1 MTARAR
7 GLRLPGD
14 LEQEIARE
22 AEARGK
28 SWSATTQELLSE
40 AVKMRRAPGI
50 VFADGPSGRRA
61 VVAGS
66 GLDVWEIVRAWKEAR
81 QDFAAL
87 RQEFGW
93 LSEPQLRAAL
103 AYYELYPQEID
114 ARLAR
119 EEAWSAENLRREH
132 PALAAKAHPSG
143 R

>member
-7 GLRLPGD
+7 GLRLPID

-28 SWSATTQELLSE
+28 SWSAATQELLSE
-40 AVKMRRAPGI
+40 GVRMRRAPGI

-66 GLDVWEIVRAWKEAR
+66 GLDVWEVVRAWKEAR
-81 QDFAAL
+81 QEFAAL
-87 RQEFGW
+87 RRELPW
-93 LSEPQLRAAL
+93 LAEPQLRAAL
-103 AYYELYPQEID
+103 AYYQLYPQEID

-119 EEAWSAENLRREH
+119 EDAWTPEKLRREH
-132 PALAAKAHPSG
+132 PALAPVSD
-143 R
+143 RR